1 VAGIP
6 LVDLS
11 EPLSCRIGGDPRLIG
26 ATARENR
33 PGDAGELVGKGETD
47 ASVCDKV
54 FVKTGSAISF
64 RPDSE
69 LYGGGFII
77 EGNRI
82 RGQSAKCDIK
92 SRKESGMTT
101 HLIASCATEVM
112 FSSVQFSLKTVD
124 ENRIIRVF
132 PEMSDMELPYAR
144 CPM

>member
-1 VAGIP
+1 MKILKAALLALCAVLDSPCYAI
-6 LVDLS
+6 DLN
-11 EPLSCRIGGDPRLIG
+11 G
-26 ATARENR
+26 AWA
-33 PGDAGELVGKGETD
+33 TD

-82 RGQSAKCDIK
+82 RGQSAGCDIK
-92 SRKESGMTT
+92 SRKEAGMTT

-132 PEMSDMELPYAR
+132 PEMSDMELPYVR